1 MRDLHFLDGGCGG
14 VLLVDLAL
22 WLKRVGEVWQITL
35 EDPLKHKGW
44 QRPFE
49 FWEVAD
55 VTMVMTV
62 HNFGRV
68 TFTLPKSVS
77 RGIPCGYRM
86 AQGTSCVVL
95 KQQSKTAASEMLA
108 QVLAETLVNVARAR
122 RLNRFRWV
130 KQPV

>member
-1 MRDLHFLDGGCGG
+1 MRQMRKLRGRSGMHHGEQGAYNTHGQKHGDSSPFRRSLLQRLQMRDLHFLDGGCGG

-55 VTMVMTV
+55 VT
-62 HNFGRV
+62 R
-68 TFTLPKSVS
+68 
-77 RGIPCGYRM
+77 R
-86 AQGTSCVVL
+86 
-95 KQQSKTAASEMLA
+95 SEWL
-108 QVLAETLVNVARAR
+108 
-122 RLNRFRWV
+122 
-130 KQPV
+130 